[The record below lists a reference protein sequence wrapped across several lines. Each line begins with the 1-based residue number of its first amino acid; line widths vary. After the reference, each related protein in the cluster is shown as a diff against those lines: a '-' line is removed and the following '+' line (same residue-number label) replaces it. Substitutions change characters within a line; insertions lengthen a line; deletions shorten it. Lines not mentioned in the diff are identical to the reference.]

1 MTTTTLIRVLDL
13 DYDLIEI
20 HYNNIVKNKPY
31 LVRVF
36 NYNDSEPTEFRADEN
51 EIKNLYLLLKEHG
64 VL

>member
-1 MTTTTLIRVLDL
+1 MLDL

-20 HYNNIVKNKPY
+20 HYNNIVKNKSY

>member
-1 MTTTTLIRVLDL
+1 MLDL

-20 HYNNIVKNKPY
+20 HYNDMVKNKPY

-36 NYNDSEPTEFRADEN
+36 NYNDCEPTEFRVDEN